1 MSPNDCPPGK
11 IMREG
16 YTAKRSSTGKTY
28 KVKKACVEDIG
39 KPGKTPASQRIKA
52 SADTDSLEEYG
63 YVSLPSMNEKQR
75 QIILEKAINSISRK
89 KKLSKHDAAV
99 KVMRHLNL
107 LYVYTKNT
115 NEEVNKILHRD
126 RDWVGMTYL
135 GKDYA
140 AKM

>member
-1 MSPNDCPPGK
+1 MTPKECPSGK

-16 YTAKRSSTGKTY
+16 YTATRASTGKSY
-28 KVKKACVEDIG
+28 KVKKACVKDVG

-63 YVSLPSMNEKQR
+63 YVNLPSIGAKQR
-75 QIILEKAINSISRK
+75 QSILDKAINSISRK
-89 KKLSKHDAAV
+89 KSLSKHDAAV

-115 NEEVNKILHRD
+115 NEEVNKILKSD
-126 RDWVGMTYL
+126 RDWVGITYL
-135 GKDYA
+135 GKDYTTHI
-140 AKM
+140 